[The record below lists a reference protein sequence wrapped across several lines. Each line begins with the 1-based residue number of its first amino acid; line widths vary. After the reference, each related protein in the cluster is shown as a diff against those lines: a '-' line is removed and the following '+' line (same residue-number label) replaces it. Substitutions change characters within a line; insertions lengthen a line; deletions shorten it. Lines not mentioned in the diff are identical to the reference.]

1 MLKLG
6 RGFTLV
12 ELIVA
17 IAIVAILMTLA
28 APNLS
33 LWIRN
38 TKVRTAAESIQ
49 TGLHVARAEALKRN
63 AVVRFQL
70 TDTMDDSCSLS
81 DNGPHWFISISDVTA
96 GTSGSN
102 DHKCATP
109 ASDTEGPRIIQ
120 SRNGAEAGGNLV
132 FINSDRNLLTFNG
145 LGQLTS
151 NPATMQI
158 SSAEAGQTCMADG
171 GSTRCLS
178 VVVTAGGQIR
188 MCDPAL
194 PSTDT
199 RGC

>member
-1 MLKLG
+1 MLKPE

-17 IAIVAILMTLA
+17 MAVLAILLTLA
-28 APNLS
+28 APNFS
-33 LWIRN
+33 RWIRN
-38 TKVRTAAESIQ
+38 TKIRTAAESIQ
-49 TGLHVARAEALKRN
+49 TGLHAARAEALKRN
-63 AVVRFQL
+63 TVVRFQL
-70 TDTMDDSCSLS
+70 TDTMDASCSLS
-81 DNGPHWFISISDVTA
+81 DNGPHWFISINDVTA

-109 ASDTEGPRIIQ
+109 VSDTEGPRIIQ

>member
-1 MLKLG
+1 MKSG

-17 IAIVAILMTLA
+17 MAVMAILMTLA
-28 APNLS
+28 APNFS
-33 LWIRN
+33 RWIRN
-38 TKVRTAAESIQ
+38 TKIRTAAESIQ

-81 DNGPHWFISISDVTA
+81 DNGPHWFISTDNVT
-96 GTSGSN
+96 GNCG
-102 DHKCATP
+102 KQ
-109 ASDTEGPRIIQ
+109 ASETVAPRIIQ
-120 SRNGAEAGGNLV
+120 SRNGAEAGGNV
-132 FINSDRNLLTFNG
+132 VSIESDQNLLTFNG
-145 LGQLTS
+145 LGRLTS
-151 NPATMQI
+151 TPATMQI
-158 SSAEAGQTCMADG
+158 SSTESGQTCTADG